1 MQAMIFGDKAT
12 DLFSIGRQRTAML
25 APVHSRLSTRAPFS
39 FAACFLTSNS
49 YHPGFSENH
58 MNYPV
63 DVSHDIRRVQQWL
76 KDEIKMASSAAK
88 LKLNIAREIQKC
100 LGDQPASSIRVAILS
115 LVAADL
121 VADPFNLS
129 SDDEE
134 NARWLA
140 RDGRL
145 GFDDEAPITRRYDL

>member
-1 MQAMIFGDKAT
+1 
-12 DLFSIGRQRTAML
+12 
-25 APVHSRLSTRAPFS
+25 
-39 FAACFLTSNS
+39 
-49 YHPGFSENH
+49 